1 MIDVG
6 GERKVEKS
14 TQLIVCY
21 VEEMCIN
28 YQWGF

>member
-1 MIDVG
+1 MLG
-6 GERKVEKS
+6 GGRKVEKS